1 VAVFVATGRIVGDS
15 PGLKMS
21 EGEGAGFSWGGVV
34 ELKVVCV
41 DDGSGTGICPD
52 TLSDLLVEM
61 GALSASVEDADYGT
75 PDESPIFDEPGE
87 QVWRA
92 MRDQVKLWKR
102 SRVTALFS
110 SDEDIDNILKIVKE
124 SFELD
129 DVLASSLLLHSANP
143 AHHRTMRLQI

>member
-1 VAVFVATGRIVGDS
+1 VAVFVAAGRLVGD
-15 PGLKMS
+15 GLKMS